1 MSYILEHTRLGFCWW
16 DLIALI
22 ILIVVAVI
30 FIYKFLQMKKTQ
42 KDLEDQ
48 ISEIYSED
56 IDVETASAQ
65 NKS

>member
-30 FIYKFLQMKKTQ
+30 FVYKFLSMKKTQ

-56 IDVETASAQ
+56 VKVESTSPQA
-65 NKS
+65 

>member
-16 DLIALI
+16 DLIALL

-30 FIYKFLQMKKTQ
+30 FIYKFLNMKKTQ

-56 IDVETASAQ
+56 VEVEHTSTQA
-65 NKS
+65 

>member
-30 FIYKFLQMKKTQ
+30 FVYKFLSMKKTQ
-42 KDLEDQ
+42 KDLENQ

-56 IDVETASAQ
+56 VDVESTSPQA
-65 NKS
+65 

>member
-30 FIYKFLQMKKTQ
+30 FAYKFMSMKKIQ

-56 IDVETASAQ
+56 VDVESTSTQA
-65 NKS
+65 

>member
-30 FIYKFLQMKKTQ
+30 FIYKFLSMKKTQ

-56 IDVETASAQ
+56 VEVEGTTSTQA
-65 NKS
+65 

>member
-22 ILIVVAVI
+22 ILIAVAVI
-30 FIYKFLQMKKTQ
+30 FIYKFLSMKKTQ

-56 IDVETASAQ
+56 VEVEGTTSTQA
-65 NKS
+65 

>member
-22 ILIVVAVI
+22 VLIVVAVI
-30 FIYKFLQMKKTQ
+30 FVYKFMNMKKTQ

-56 IDVETASAQ
+56 VDVESTSTQA
-65 NKS
+65 

>member
-30 FIYKFLQMKKTQ
+30 FVYKFMNMKKTQ
-42 KDLEDQ
+42 KNLEDQ

-56 IDVETASAQ
+56 VDVESTSTQA
-65 NKS
+65 

>member
-30 FIYKFLQMKKTQ
+30 FVYKFMNMKKTK

-56 IDVETASAQ
+56 VDVESTSTQA
-65 NKS
+65 

>member
-16 DLIALI
+16 DLITLI

-30 FIYKFLQMKKTQ
+30 FVYKFMSMKKTQ

-48 ISEIYSED
+48 ISGIYSED
-56 IDVETASAQ
+56 VDVESTSTQA
-65 NKS
+65 

>member
-30 FIYKFLQMKKTQ
+30 FVYKFLSMKKTQ
-42 KDLEDQ
+42 KNLEDQ
-48 ISEIYSED
+48 IAEIYSED
-56 IDVETASAQ
+56 VEVESTSTQA
-65 NKS
+65 

>member
-16 DLIALI
+16 VLIALI

-30 FIYKFLQMKKTQ
+30 FVYKFMNMKKTQ

-56 IDVETASAQ
+56 VDVESTSTQA
-65 NKS
+65 

>member
-30 FIYKFLQMKKTQ
+30 FVCKFMNIKKTQ

-56 IDVETASAQ
+56 VDVESTSTQA
-65 NKS
+65 

>member
-30 FIYKFLQMKKTQ
+30 FVYKFMNMKKTQ
-42 KDLEDQ
+42 NDLEDQ

-56 IDVETASAQ
+56 VDVESTSTQA
-65 NKS
+65 

>member
-48 ISEIYSED
+48 LADLYAED
-56 IDVETASAQ
+56 SIEED
-65 NKS
+65 NKGVQE

>member
-30 FIYKFLQMKKTQ
+30 FIYKFLSMKKTQ
-42 KDLEDQ
+42 KYLEDQ

-56 IDVETASAQ
+56 VEVEGTTSTQA
-65 NKS
+65 

>member
-1 MSYILEHTRLGFCWW
+1 MSYILEHTRVGFCWW

-30 FIYKFLQMKKTQ
+30 FAYKFMSMKKTQ

-56 IDVETASAQ
+56 VDVESTSTQA
-65 NKS
+65 

>member
-30 FIYKFLQMKKTQ
+30 FVYKFLSMKKTQ

-56 IDVETASAQ
+56 VEVESTSPQA
-65 NKS
+65 

>member
-30 FIYKFLQMKKTQ
+30 FVYKFMSMKKTQ

-56 IDVETASAQ
+56 VDVESTSTQA
-65 NKS
+65 

>member
-65 NKS
+65 NQS

>member
-1 MSYILEHTRLGFCWW
+1 MSYILEHTRLGFYWW

-30 FIYKFLQMKKTQ
+30 FAYKFMSMKKTQ

-56 IDVETASAQ
+56 VDVESTSTQA
-65 NKS
+65 

>member
-30 FIYKFLQMKKTQ
+30 FVYKFLSMKKTQ
-42 KDLEDQ
+42 KYLEDQ

-56 IDVETASAQ
+56 VEVESTSTQA
-65 NKS
+65 

>member
-30 FIYKFLQMKKTQ
+30 FAYKFMSMKKTQ

-56 IDVETASAQ
+56 VDVESTSTQA
-65 NKS
+65 

>member
-30 FIYKFLQMKKTQ
+30 FAYKFMNMKKTQ

-56 IDVETASAQ
+56 VDVESTSTQA
-65 NKS
+65 

>member
-30 FIYKFLQMKKTQ
+30 FVYKFMNMKKTQ

-56 IDVETASAQ
+56 VDVDSTSTQA
-65 NKS
+65 

>member
-16 DLIALI
+16 DLISLI

-30 FIYKFLQMKKTQ
+30 FVYKFMNMKKTQ

-48 ISEIYSED
+48 ISVIYSED
-56 IDVETASAQ
+56 VDVESTSTQA
-65 NKS
+65 

>member
-1 MSYILEHTRLGFCWW
+1 MS
-16 DLIALI
+16 I

-30 FIYKFLQMKKTQ
+30 FAYKFMSMKKTQ

-56 IDVETASAQ
+56 VDVESTSTQA
-65 NKS
+65 

>member
-30 FIYKFLQMKKTQ
+30 FVYKFMNMKKTQ

-56 IDVETASAQ
+56 VDVESTCTQA
-65 NKS
+65 

>member
-1 MSYILEHTRLGFCWW
+1 MSYILEHTRWGFCWW

-30 FIYKFLQMKKTQ
+30 FAYKFMSMKKTQ

-56 IDVETASAQ
+56 VDVESTSTQA
-65 NKS
+65 

>member
-30 FIYKFLQMKKTQ
+30 FAYKFMSMKKTQ

-56 IDVETASAQ
+56 VDVESASTQA
-65 NKS
+65 

>member
-30 FIYKFLQMKKTQ
+30 FVYKFMNMKKTQ

-48 ISEIYSED
+48 ISEIDSED
-56 IDVETASAQ
+56 VDVESTSTQA
-65 NKS
+65 

>member
-30 FIYKFLQMKKTQ
+30 FAYKFVSMKKTQ

-56 IDVETASAQ
+56 VDVESTSTQA
-65 NKS
+65 

>member
-30 FIYKFLQMKKTQ
+30 FVYKFMSMKKTQ

-48 ISEIYSED
+48 ISEI
-56 IDVETASAQ
+56 
-65 NKS
+65 